1 MKRTFGCLLILIA
14 SGLFALNAYGLTTS
28 LRADALPPYVE
39 AQGKRVITLDEFRSV
54 ANADTTDRAAYV
66 TRLTMT
72 LHTGLVHSDA
82 DYPDA
87 LHHFD
92 YTIPAQENYLL
103 WLYQFRGEKYDRWM
117 FNDAY
122 RAFEKGYG
130 LCSDYS
136 MILVSVLRERGIS
149 ARIVEMREHVVAEA
163 EIAPGAWWVLDADFG
178 VVVPHSIAEMENN
191 PAIIMNDYGEAADGV
206 MASYLSTDKRYAASA
221 TEYRSGT
228 YLIERLSYGAI
239 WLLPIL
245 LLMAGVLMLVS
256 KPGAVEYEFRF

>member
-1 MKRTFGCLLILIA
+1 MKRSFGYLLILIA
-14 SGLFALNAYGLTTS
+14 SGLFALNTYGLTTS
-28 LRADALPPYVE
+28 LRADALPPYVA
-39 AQGKRVITLDEFRSV
+39 AQGKQVISLDEFREV
-54 ANADTTDRAAYV
+54 AESDTTDRAAYV

-72 LHTGLVHSDA
+72 LHAGMVHSDA

-87 LHHFD
+87 LHHFE

-103 WLYQFRGEKYDRWM
+103 WLYQFRGDKFDRWM
-117 FNDAY
+117 FNDPY
-122 RAFEKGYG
+122 KAFEKGYG
-130 LCSDYS
+130 LCSDYA
-136 MILVSVLRERGIS
+136 MILVAVLRERGIS

-163 EIAPGAWWVLDADFG
+163 EIAPGAWWVLDADYG
-178 VVVPHSIAEMENN
+178 VVVPHSVSEIENN
-191 PAIIMNDYGEAADGV
+191 PAIIAAYYGEDAAGV
-206 MASYLSTDKRYAASA
+206 MASYLSTDKLYANSA

-245 LLMAGVLMLVS
+245 LLVAGVLILVS